1 MDEHRDACEAT
12 RIRQATHKGAQD
24 RPGMGLSRAWTP
36 SDLPGTSMT
45 RRPIPDDV
53 ADAFDEALAL
63 LVQWRTPSPR
73 PRSSSATRKRYF
85 GAAAKAR

>member
-1 MDEHRDACEAT
+1 MSIAT
-12 RIRQATHKGAQD
+12 LAR
-24 RPGMGLSRAWTP
+24 RPGYARRRLKAPKIGRAWVYRV
-36 SDLPGTSMT
+36 LGA
-45 RRPIPDDV
+45 RPILREPRPVVV

>member
-12 RIRQATHKGAQD
+12 RIRQATPKGAQD
-24 RPGMGLSRAWTP
+24 RPGMGYRVLGA
-36 SDLPGTSMT
+36 
-45 RRPIPDDV
+45 RPILREPRPVVV